1 MDAHIASEFRFG
13 CFTYAHKDN
22 EISFSMQLAS
32 YQNSSRIN
40 GNHRNNLITV
50 ATGNDDVSMLVAS
63 VITIDMSNDDVS
75 NARDYCD

>member
-1 MDAHIASEFRFG
+1 MDAHVASELHFG

-40 GNHRNNLITV
+40 ENHQNNILTV
-50 ATGNDDVSMLVAS
+50 ATGNDDVSMLVAT
-63 VITIDMSNDDVS
+63 VITIDMGNDDVS
-75 NARDYCD
+75 NARDYYD